1 MTADVIPAAGP
12 ADAPGHDTVTLL
24 GRSIEYKWLVAVVLV
39 SALFLDIL
47 DTTIVNVALPTLGR
61 TFGAASTEWVVIG
74 YTLSLAVFIP
84 ASGWLS
90 DKVGT
95 KRIFLFAFAMFIGS
109 SALCGAAQ
117 SIGQL
122 ITFRVLQGVGGGML
136 TPVGLAM
143 LFRAFP
149 PAERARASTAM
160 MIPTLAAPALG
171 PVIGGFLI
179 TNVSWRW
186 IFYINVPVGLT
197 AFVIGFRKL
206 REHKEPTAGRFDLA
220 GLVLS
225 GGGLAAFVYALSEG
239 PSKGW
244 TSAVVVG
251 SGVVGVVMLLA
262 MVVVETHK
270 REPMLMLSLLRD
282 RMFRN
287 ANLVSAFSIAS
298 FFGLLFV
305 LPQYLQTLRGLSAQE
320 SGLTTFPQA
329 IGIACSS
336 FVAGTLYKRI
346 GPRRL
351 IAGGLFLASIAN
363 FTFHWLTLG
372 TDLWLIRGLMLTRGL
387 CMGFAFVPMQAASYA
402 TIAPADN
409 GRAASIFSTQRQ
421 VAVSVSVAVLA
432 TILSTY
438 GAFGAGGVVANA
450 GRALDGIHIT
460 FYVSAAL
467 ALVGAGTALII
478 RDSDA
483 AGTMAART

>member
-1 MTADVIPAAGP
+1 VTADLDEP
-12 ADAPGHDTVTLL
+12 VTLL
-24 GRSIEYKWLVAVVLV
+24 GRSIEYKWLVAAVLV

-61 TFGAASTEWVVIG
+61 EFGAASTEWVVIG

-90 DKVGT
+90 DRIGT
-95 KRIFLFAFAMFIGS
+95 KRVFLFAFAMFIGS

-117 SIGQL
+117 SIEQL

-143 LFRAFP
+143 MFRAFP
-149 PAERARASTAM
+149 SNERARASTVM
-160 MIPTLAAPALG
+160 MIPTMAAPALG

-186 IFYINVPVGLT
+186 IFYINVPVGLA
-197 AFVIGFRKL
+197 AFIIGFRKL
-206 REHKEPTAGRFDLA
+206 RESKEPTAGRFDVA
-220 GLVLS
+220 GFILS

-244 TSAVVVG
+244 TSTVVLG
-251 SGVVGVVMLLA
+251 SGIIGVAMLTA
-262 MVVVETHK
+262 MVIVETH
-270 REPMLMLSLLRD
+270 RRQPMLMLSLLRD

-287 ANLVSAFSIAS
+287 ANLVSVFSIAS

-305 LPQYLQTLRGLSAQE
+305 LPQYLQTLRGLSAQQ

-336 FVAGTLYKRI
+336 LVAGRLYKRI

-351 IAGGLFLASIAN
+351 IAGGLLLASIVN
-363 FTFHWLTLG
+363 FAFHWLTFD
-372 TDLWLIRGLMLTRGL
+372 TNLWWIRGLMLVRGL

-402 TIAPADN
+402 TIQRADN

-421 VAVSVSVAVLA
+421 VAVSVSVAALA

-438 GAFGAGGVVANA
+438 GAFGQDGVVADA

-460 FYVSAAL
+460 FFVSAAL
-467 ALVGAGTALII
+467 ALIGAGVALII
-478 RDSDA
+478 HDSDA
-483 AGTMAART
+483 AGTMETSVPAGA